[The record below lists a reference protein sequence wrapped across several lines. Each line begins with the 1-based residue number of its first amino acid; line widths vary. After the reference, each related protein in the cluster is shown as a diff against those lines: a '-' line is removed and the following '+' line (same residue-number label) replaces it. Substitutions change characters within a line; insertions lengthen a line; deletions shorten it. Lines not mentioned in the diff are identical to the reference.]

1 MSCSKYQDIYISKG
15 GKIADCGSAKNP
27 CRSLP
32 DALKDYHKMTGKTWI
47 SCVRIHLDGPE
58 KLHGFNGT
66 GLHGFGDSTYSRG
79 QHTHIQVL
87 PWKTRFSPKSN
98 PAILI
103 QEVNFEHVQLSIEG
117 MNTNVS
123 DCNFKDSA
131 MVIQNI
137 QSSNITRCNWTE
149 TSNITL
155 LDARDITYASIEA
168 CEISDTILEYTNDTK
183 DLLHLENLKHMTLH
197 QVVMNNSRTSI
208 DRTKYPDPMKHILAL
223 VRISNSTS
231 TELSSIQITNST
243 LDDENDY
250 YGAALFLMY
259 TGSNISQSTF
269 SHTKGRAL
277 AAMRCNL
284 TVSHSAF
291 NFNNYIGFQK
301 DVSDYTVGGAAIYAE
316 NGTFFITHSNFRH
329 NKVSNPGAG
338 GAMFLQNINCLSD
351 HILMIHNCLFE
362 SNSAGFGGAVQA
374 IHTPLYMEGCTF
386 KSNNAFLQAG
396 ALYLDSKS
404 NYILIPYT
412 IHNCTFDSNSNSE
425 GYGGAVVSRNT
436 PLHIEGSIFTSNT
449 ALYHA
454 GAICLESTTKHKETV
469 NTIHNCVFHRNS
481 GQVNGAI
488 LSIDTPLHVDSCAF
502 ISNGANSTNGGAI
515 SLITSDNGDISSIVS
530 NSKFHS
536 NSASSGAAIQ
546 SLNTKVHI
554 AESNFTSNRANSFG
568 GAISLAREK
577 HHSYILCTIN
587 DCKFENNTSL
597 QGGAISSWN
606 TSLHIHGC
614 NFTSNSAKTDL
625 GSGGGVNCFAQE
637 LCEELVIMNTVFHNN
652 HANMKGGS
660 LQSDRCD
667 AHLENVTITAN
678 QIRSYEAPQIDIMRS
693 YRLYLMNVVLEINQQ
708 ANYPQFLENLKF
720 TPILSAYVFLA
731 YKGFTMI
738 CPPDYQAVFQKDHR
752 PMTNPN
758 IAPCSE
764 PTTEC
769 DDITF
774 KCQLVLEG
782 NYILGNGKLHVRN
795 RTVFYENHVAKPC
808 PIPGGN
814 CTKGLRPLDGFW
826 GPHYAKKDTASFIK
840 CAPELCCFGSDCKD
854 NTSCNSEHNRAGI
867 LCTKC
872 KANHSESLFTEKC
885 IDNNKCNSIWPFVVV
900 PLLVILIVTFSVF
913 FGVQKYVT
921 KFYGF
926 VSVMFKGFH
935 GDLKAISKPECHNKP
950 NTSNNSELNE
960 EDIGTRCLQPEKQ
973 FSAFVLAVFT
983 IFYYTQDVTL
993 YHVDL
998 APYHP
1003 PWQKIFDVKV
1013 IQNIFNLQA
1022 QLLGVITKETCISK
1036 SMTPV
1041 GKIFLTIS
1049 LYPFIYITF
1058 LGIYIIV
1065 FKLIPKCKR
1074 PNSCLTLNQKI
1085 GASSSK
1091 IKLNLATG
1099 LMIVTMLSYQNV
1111 TKLAL
1116 KMMKCVEVDEKVLL
1130 LDYNTKC
1137 YEWWQYFVGLYIV
1150 TCSIPFPIYLIF
1162 RPNSVKRQVISV
1174 REFLVGLILPGP
1186 LIMWGLVKQVIS
1198 KFRNGHNKS
1207 QDISREMPS
1216 DIERIESES
1225 GTINN
1230 SSGIEEI
1237 NEDTPLLHGEHK
1249 NEPEDNN
1256 LQEALCQ
1263 NVQGGYKLY
1272 LNGWLNWAGIILLL
1286 RMILVFLSV
1295 LVSGTLS
1302 RI

>member
-1 MSCSKYQDIYISKG
+1 M
-15 GKIADCGSAKNP
+15 
-27 CRSLP
+27 
-32 DALKDYHKMTGKTWI
+32 
-47 SCVRIHLDGPE
+47 DGPE
-58 KLHGFNGT
+58 KLHGLNDT
-66 GLHGFGDSTYSRG
+66 GLHGFGDPTFNRG
-79 QHTHIQVL
+79 QHTLIQIL
-87 PWKTRFSPKSN
+87 PWKIRLSPKSK
-98 PAILI
+98 PAISI
-103 QEVNFEHVQLSIEG
+103 QGVNFEHVQLSIEG
-117 MNTNVS
+117 MNTNLS
-123 DCNFKDSA
+123 DCNFQDSA
-131 MVIQNI
+131 LIIQKMH
-137 QSSNITRCNWTE
+137 SLNITRCNWTE

-168 CEISDTILEYTNDTK
+168 CEITGTILEYTNNTK
-183 DLLHLENLKHMTLH
+183 DVVRLENLKYLTLN
-197 QVVMNNSRTSI
+197 QFAINNSEMIINRT
-208 DRTKYPDPMKHILAL
+208 TYPDPENDILGL
-223 VRISNSTS
+223 VYIVNSMS
-231 TELSSIQITNST
+231 AQLSSVQITYST
-243 LDDENDY
+243 LDDGKDY
-250 YGAALFLMY
+250 YGAALFMMDSE
-259 TGSNISQSTF
+259 SNISKSIF
-269 SHTKGRAL
+269 SNTKGRVL
-277 AAMRCNL
+277 AAIKCNL
-284 TVSHSAF
+284 TVSNSAF
-291 NFNNYIGFQK
+291 ISNDYAGYRSCL
-301 DVSDYTVGGAAIYAE
+301 SDYTVGGAAIYAE
-316 NGTFFITHSNFRH
+316 NGTLLVGQSNFAYNNVNNH
-329 NKVSNPGAG
+329 GTG
-338 GAMFLQNINCLSD
+338 GALFLKNMTNHRDSSF
-351 HILMIHNCLFE
+351 MIQQ
-362 SNSAGFGGAVQA
+362 S
-374 IHTPLYMEGCTF
+374 
-386 KSNNAFLQAG
+386 
-396 ALYLDSKS
+396 
-404 NYILIPYT
+404 
-412 IHNCTFDSNSNSE
+412 TFDSNMAYSA
-425 GYGGAVVSRNT
+425 GAVWSQYT
-436 PLHIEGSIFTSNT
+436 TLHIE
-449 ALYHA
+449 
-454 GAICLESTTKHKETV
+454 
-469 NTIHNCVFHRNS
+469 
-481 GQVNGAI
+481 
-488 LSIDTPLHVDSCAF
+488 
-502 ISNGANSTNGGAI
+502 
-515 SLITSDNGDISSIVS
+515 
-530 NSKFHS
+530 
-536 NSASSGAAIQ
+536 
-546 SLNTKVHI
+546 
-554 AESNFTSNRANSFG
+554 
-568 GAISLAREK
+568 
-577 HHSYILCTIN
+577 
-587 DCKFENNTSL
+587 
-597 QGGAISSWN
+597 
-606 TSLHIHGC
+606 GC
-614 NFTSNSAKTDL
+614 NFTSNNATSHGGGAGAIVFLNNSIASVIHNSTFDFNTGDFGGAVGSLYTPLHIEKSSFKSNIADSGGGAVYLYGRTPDDIFISECIFDSNTAGWGAAVMSIDSQMSMDRCTITSNSAVLATDGL
-625 GSGGGVNCFAQE
+625 HLESGYGGGVNCYVGLPPVLE
-637 LCEELVIMNTVFHNN
+637 LTISNTAFRNN
-652 HANMKGGS
+652 SASTKGAAVA
-660 LQSDRCD
+660 SDKCD
-667 AHLENVTITAN
+667 TYLENVTIIGNETCGQFN
-678 QIRSYEAPQIDIMRS
+678 EASQLDITS
-693 YRLYLMNVVLEINQQ
+693 PRLSLRDVILEINQQ
-708 ANYPQFLENLKF
+708 NCYPQYLDNPKYNP
-720 TPILSAYVFLA
+720 TLA
-731 YKGFTMI
+731 FYSELTYKNFSMI
-738 CPPDYQAVFQKDHR
+738 CPSDYQATFQTGHR
-752 PMTNPN
+752 PVKNPQ
-758 IAPCSE
+758 IAPC
-764 PTTEC
+764 TEIGSMNC
-769 DDITF
+769 DDVVF
-774 KCQLVLEG
+774 KCQLVPDG
-782 NYILGNGKLHVRN
+782 NYILGKGKLHITN
-795 RTVFYENHVAKPC
+795 RTVSYENHVVKPC

-814 CTKGLRPLDGFW
+814 CTQGLRPLRGFW
-826 GPHYAKKDTASFIK
+826 GPIHAENGIAKFIK
-840 CAPELCCFGSDCKD
+840 CAPELCCRGSDCKD
-854 NTSCNSEHNRAGI
+854 NTSCNSEYNRAGI
-867 LCTKC
+867 LCTQC

-885 IDNNKCNSIWPFVVV
+885 IASNKCNSIWPFVVI
-900 PLLVILIVTFSVF
+900 PFLVILIVTFSVF